1 MSNTRVSQPSS
12 VYTVDDAAAGL
23 DFSSAPSLPL
33 AVAISGGGTLDFVDD
48 RGGVTAGAVL
58 AEGRPYPWTISRVTG
73 CTGSG
78 QVQFFF
84 NLSALRKLYAFDAA
98 DIVTLNGEVS
108 SLQSAGGSVFRW
120 TYGATTDPAAG
131 VFGTW
136 AEVYG
141 AASQVVTPS
150 SIFVS
155 VEAIGRVPAK
165 PGGGAWDMEGI
176 SVLGGGDGIS
186 SGIIFEDGAKMENL
200 CYVNGVVMS
209 SVSSEP
215 VLTYSGTE
223 GIVLDNGSSLR
234 TDDPASAP
242 FLLIE
247 STAFNLIYLRYFST
261 AFSWNASAPAISIQ
275 ASGGAYI
282 ATDLAVT
289 VFSNSLAGGG
299 DFFVADLMCYAEAN
313 RNPAISH
320 TQNGITG
327 SITYTYGS

>member
-1 MSNTRVSQPSS
+1 MSDTPVTQPASA
-12 VYTVDDAAAGL
+12 YAVDAAAAGL
-23 DFSSAPSLPL
+23 DFSAAPSLPV

-48 RGGVTAGAVL
+48 KGGVTTGAEL
-58 AEGRPYPWTISRVTG
+58 AAGRPYPWTIKRVTG
-73 CTGSG
+73 CTGTG

-84 NLSALRKLYAFDAA
+84 NLSALSKLYAFDAA

-120 TYGATTDPAAG
+120 TDGATTDPDAG

-136 AEVYG
+136 AEVYA
-141 AASQVVTPS
+141 AASGVVTPS

-155 VEAIGRVPAK
+155 VEVIGHVPAK

-176 SVLGGGDGIS
+176 TLLGGGDGIS
-186 SGIIFEDGAKMENL
+186 SGIIFDDGAKVEHL

-209 SVSSEP
+209 SISSEP

-223 GIVLDNGSSLR
+223 GIVLDNGSSFR
-234 TDDPASAP
+234 TDDPASGP

-261 AFSWNASAPAISIQ
+261 TFSWDAGAPAISIDTG
-275 ASGGAYI
+275 GGAYI

-289 VFSNSLAGGG
+289 VFANSLAGDG

-327 SITYTYGS
+327 SITYTYGA